1 MDGLLVEVG
10 ARVTVAAEDAK
21 LMRGGDV
28 VGTLEKGLSFEV
40 TRMIDGWPPRRTYD
54 RVAPPAVRLRPGSL
68 QRLGQPLDRGRQF
81 RDHHGLAFPLRF
93 PAGISLIS
101 NERGSTAHN
110 SVGRFSGSS
119 FKTLYPESNSTKEGI
134 PCKSSKPCRR
144 RAWPS
149 FSGAR
154 CSPLD

>member
-1 MDGLLVEVG
+1 MSRVQWVGGLMAGLLVQVG

-68 QRLGQPLDRGRQF
+68 QRLGQPLDRGRQL
-81 RDHHGLAFPLRF
+81 RDHPGLAFPLALSCRHQPDF
-93 PAGISLIS
+93 QRTRINGPPQCGQILRLLI
-101 NERGSTAHN
+101 
-110 SVGRFSGSS
+110 
-119 FKTLYPESNSTKEGI
+119 
-134 PCKSSKPCRR
+134 
-144 RAWPS
+144 
-149 FSGAR
+149 
-154 CSPLD
+154 